1 MKSKKQKHKVKI
13 KKALERRGDEANYF
27 PTDAVA
33 VRWYNILNQSLFEDK
48 LTRPVIEVKRLRG
61 CQGQLHMDWDGRY
74 SRKGTCDQNVLP
86 YHNPTFGYKIEL
98 NHRFKTW
105 RAFLETL
112 ANDIAAA
119 AETDAKALIAEAKAE
134 AKQLIAEA
142 EAKASTR
149 VYQGE
154 C

>member
-48 LTRPVIEVKRLRG
+48 LTRPVIQVKRLRG

-112 ANDIAAA
+112 AHEMVHQWQVEIIKDPTANHNKNFFGWR
-119 AETDAKALIAEAKAE
+119 EKFAKYKM
-134 AKQLIAEA
+134 QLG
-142 EAKASTR
+142 
-149 VYQGE
+149 Y
-154 C
+154 